1 MLPDYLKT
9 KEKLNIMIDFNLKQA
24 ILLHL
29 GPLADI
35 RETIC
40 FEGSKTVINRDDGS
54 VSEMNPHEMTAEIE
68 IKLEEMEGMNH
79 EMVLDK
85 INTMAEKMAEKQAK
99 FFYKRI
105 GEFAEEAGNVV
116 SAEGETFSMDIF
128 FEVLEKISRDF
139 DHAGKPDEIRFSA
152 SPELFQS
159 ISKVFNEAKSDPEIQ
174 KRFDAIMEQ
183 KREEWRVRE
192 SNRKLVG

>member
-29 GPLADI
+29 GPLANI
-35 RETIC
+35 RETIN
-40 FEGSKTVINRDDGS
+40 FEGSKTVMNRDDGS
-54 VSEMNPHEMTAEIE
+54 VSEMNPHEMKTEIE
-68 IKLEEMEGMNH
+68 IKLEEMESMNH
-79 EMVLDK
+79 EMVLDR

-105 GEFAEEAGNVV
+105 GEFAEEVGNVV
-116 SAEGETFSMDIF
+116 SAEGETISIDHF
-128 FEVLEKISRDF
+128 FEVLEKVSRDF
-139 DHAGKPDEIRFSA
+139 DSTGRPDEIVVTA

-159 ISKVFNEAKSDPEIQ
+159 IAKIIEEAKSDPEIQ
-174 KRFDAIMEQ
+174 QRFDAIMEQ
-183 KREEWRVRE
+183 KRKEWRVRE

>member
-1 MLPDYLKT
+1 MLPDFLKT

-35 RETIC
+35 RETIY
-40 FEGSKTVINRDDGS
+40 FEGSKTVINYDDGS
-54 VSEMNPHEMTAEIE
+54 VSEIESEEFHVMLKLDINEIE
-68 IKLEEMEGMNH
+68 TMTHDKVLE
-79 EMVLDK
+79 K
-85 INTMAEKMAEKQAK
+85 INDLAKEMAEKQAK

-116 SAEGETFSMDIF
+116 SGEGETFSMDIF

-139 DHAGKPDEIRFSA
+139 DHAGKPDEINFAA